1 MGWRVTIKC
10 DEEIWVEEL
19 EQIVEDLPDQF
30 RGFIPK
36 KEHMRQPSGFPTY
49 ATIELPIKN
58 TVCITGSYI
67 MTTVEKSARFVVCIM
82 KELKLL
88 NHKNVTFEVDKE
100 ESVCFYNLEDLINA
114 FLKMEDDENVI
125 S

>member
-67 MTTVEKSARFVVCIM
+67 MTTVEKSLCEEAEDEDFFA
-82 KELKLL
+82 LKLQEKL
-88 NHKNVTFEVDKE
+88 F
-100 ESVCFYNLEDLINA
+100 
-114 FLKMEDDENVI
+114 
-125 S
+125 